1 MANDLE
7 KQDKESQ
14 LEPRFTPILFDDGTQ
29 YTSEEVEW
37 VVNDYLNR
45 AERSIVGRRAAA
57 KYQMKLRGTAS
68 DDDKS
73 LPVQQTERDKFLA
86 KVKAA
91 NDYDWII
98 AVVMVRKELD
108 PMHSLRVKIFDRKPV
123 GGSTFDIML
132 NHINEVLRD
141 TKSTYADRAR
151 AEYYR
156 KFINEIYKD
165 WTPASPKYIPSVN
178 FITQFNN
185 GDNRKDDT
193 KEPVRVS
200 LSIDDI
206 RKKMK

>member
-1 MANDLE
+1 MANNLE
-7 KQDKESQ
+7 NMDDKQQ
-14 LEPRFTPILFDDGTQ
+14 LRPRFTPILFDDGTK

-37 VVNDYLNR
+37 VVNDYLNQ

-57 KYQMKLRGTAS
+57 KYQMKLRGTW
-68 DDDKS
+68 DDKS
-73 LPVQQTERDKFLA
+73 LPVERTERDKFLA
-86 KVKAA
+86 NVKAA

-108 PMHSLRVKIFDRKPV
+108 PMHSLRVKIFDRKQV

-132 NHINEVLRD
+132 NHINDVLRN

-165 WTPASPKYIPSVN
+165 WTPASPKYIPTSVN
-178 FITQFNN
+178 IQNN
-185 GDNRKDDT
+185 YNSGAPQ
-193 KEPVRVS
+193 KEEPKS
-200 LSIDDI
+200 EPINIKDI
-206 RKKMK
+206 RESLK